1 MPNAERITSP
11 EQLNEYI
18 RVTSYGAWIILS
30 SILVFLAGFF
40 IWIFTGQLEVSFPSY
55 VYTEGK
61 SSSAFLPVEQAS
73 KLKNGMT
80 VRLTENGSSG
90 TVVSVSE
97 KSLSFSDISQ
107 LIGENNAL
115 VMNINDRTRF
125 MKTDL
130 QFTDPPAKISG
141 AVFILDKV
149 KPVSFLLK

>member
-18 RVTSYGAWIILS
+18 RVTSPGAWIILS
-30 SILVFLAGFF
+30 SVLVFLAGFF
-40 IWIFTGQLEVSFPSY
+40 IWIFTGQLEVSFSSY
-55 VYTEGK
+55 IYTEGK
-61 SSSAFLPVEQAS
+61 NSSAFLPIEQAS
-73 KLKNGMT
+73 KLRNGMT
-80 VRLTENGSSG
+80 ARLSENGISG
-90 TVVSVSE
+90 TVVNVSE

-115 VMNINDRTRF
+115 AMNINDGTRF
-125 MKTDL
+125 LKADL
-130 QFTDPPAKISG
+130 EFTNPPSKISG

>member
-18 RVTSYGAWIILS
+18 RVTSPGAWIILS
-30 SILVFLAGFF
+30 SIVVFLAGFF

-61 SSSAFLPVEQAS
+61 NSSAFLPVDQAS
-73 KLKNGMT
+73 KLKSGMT
-80 VRLTENGSSG
+80 VRLSGDGTSG

-107 LIGENNAL
+107 LIGESSAL
-115 VMNINDRTRF
+115 AMNINDRTRF
-125 MKTDL
+125 MKADL
-130 QFTDPPAKISG
+130 QFTNPPAKISG

-149 KPVSFLLK
+149 NPVSFLLR